1 VLPGL
6 EHGPLNQESHPV
18 EPIETSRG
26 TTGAVLLFLSLAL
39 SLLAT
44 ACDSGPDWGMPP
56 VAKNRSNP
64 VTATQNLAATES
76 LYADRC
82 ARCHGAQG
90 AGDGPDASLYKP
102 LPSSLASETIRQ
114 STDGQLFWKISKGR
128 RPMPGYEGEL
138 SEEQRWD
145 LVNLIRSFA
154 GKAEAS
160 PAPPPRN

>member
-1 VLPGL
+1 M
-6 EHGPLNQESHPV
+6 ER
-18 EPIETSRG
+18 IEANKRRS
-26 TTGAVLLFLSLAL
+26 GAVFPLLSFAL
-39 SLLAT
+39 LLCAT

-56 VAKNRSNP
+56 AAKNRPNP
-64 VTATQNLAATES
+64 VPIAQNVSATKS

-102 LPSSLASETIRQ
+102 LPSSLASEDIRQ
-114 STDGQLFWKISKGR
+114 STDGELFWKISKGR
-128 RPMPGYEGEL
+128 RPMPGYESEL
-138 SEEQRWD
+138 SEQQRWA